1 MHVGAEVE
9 GVLGV
14 NYITV
19 VQSFCIAERKLG
31 AGRGNRCHCRSGY
44 LPETLEGDKKKT
56 SLPALVSFFLL

>member
-44 LPETLEGDKKKT
+44 LPDTLDANSKEK
-56 SLPALVSFFLL
+56 